1 MVKFKQVPAG
11 ILPHQDP
18 DVGSA
23 GEVDGF
29 SWLAV
34 LGLLD
39 RAQLPQPLRSAASS
53 VSLGLEGRAH
63 LNSSDTWRE
72 SSLAASRASSC
83 HDGAGCGIALACL
96 KNGHGST

>member
-1 MVKFKQVPAG
+1 MEFEQVPAG
-11 ILPHQDP
+11 LLPDQDP

-29 SWLAV
+29 PRLPV

-39 RAQLPQPLRSAASS
+39 RAQLPQPLRGAASS
-53 VSLGLEGRAH
+53 MPLGLEGRAH

-83 HDGAGCGIALACL
+83 HDGTGCGIALACL